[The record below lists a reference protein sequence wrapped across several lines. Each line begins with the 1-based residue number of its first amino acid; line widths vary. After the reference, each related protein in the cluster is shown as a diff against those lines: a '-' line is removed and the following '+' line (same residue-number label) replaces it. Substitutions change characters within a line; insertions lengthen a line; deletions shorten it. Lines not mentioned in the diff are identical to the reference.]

1 MIRYNKPPLNYSEQV
16 KLLEL
21 RGLIIG
27 NKKKAERLL
36 ANISYYR
43 LSAYMLP
50 YKVCMNGFI
59 QDLFKDGTTLDMVYD
74 LYKFDRKFRLLLFD
88 AIERIEVAIRT
99 QIVTQL
105 SLKYGSH
112 WQDNRSIF
120 REPRQCRRRNGTTF
134 TDDVFSDIQEHIQDR
149 LRNDRSETFIQH
161 YRETYSE
168 PANPPSWMSVE
179 IMYFNQL
186 SRICDGLKQRADIV
200 GIAKYFS
207 LPPKEFQSWL
217 HALNFIRNLC
227 AHHARLWNRDM
238 NIVPEKL
245 EFSRTLTW
253 ISNPDTVRRN
263 KVYYTLC
270 MVNYFLQT
278 VTPRSMFRKR
288 LKVLLQQYAAVLDLS
303 SMGFPEDWENEEMW
317 K

>member
-1 MIRYNKPPLNYSEQV
+1 MTRYNKPPLNYSEQV
-16 KLLEL
+16 KLLES
-21 RGLIIG
+21 RGLIIE

-50 YKVCMNGFI
+50 YKVCMNGVI
-59 QDLFKDGTTLDMVYD
+59 QDLFKAGTTLNMVYD
-74 LYKFDRKFRLLLFD
+74 LYKFDRKLRLLLFD

-120 REPRQCRRRNGTTF
+120 REPHKCRRRNGTTF

-149 LRNDRSETFIQH
+149 LCNDRSETFIQH

-186 SRICDGLKQRADIV
+186 SRICDGLKKRADIV
-200 GIAKYFS
+200 GIAKFFS

-245 EFSRTLTW
+245 KFSRTLTW

-288 LKVLLQQYAAVLDLS
+288 LNVLLQQYADVLDLS
-303 SMGFPEDWENEEMW
+303 SMGFPEDWEDEEMW